1 MKDKDL
7 EMFEEK
13 VAELEEFAASSRK
26 LVRSMLVAVFIWIV
40 LAAFTLFDIS
50 PVDTPTYESTTPY
63 NARTDKQKM
72 ATEIN
77 SLKENRIDFSIV
89 TCSRCKCFDL

>member
-13 VAELEEFAASSRK
+13 VAELEEYAASSRK

-40 LAAFTLFDIS
+40 LAALTLLDLS
-50 PVDTPTYESTTPY
+50 PVYTPTYESTTSY
-63 NARTDKQKM
+63 TVLLEANY
-72 ATEIN
+72 
-77 SLKENRIDFSIV
+77 
-89 TCSRCKCFDL
+89 